1 MKKNHKYTQNIQS
14 YDGTQ
19 LSVEILDQNHSDW
32 LILTHGIGEHL
43 GRHQYI
49 YDLLKD
55 NYNICLY
62 DLRGH
67 GNSKGE
73 RGSIKSF
80 SQFRRDLQSL
90 LIHLRNSYEVNSF
103 SLFGHSM
110 GGLIVCDFIQSA
122 LYKKV
127 NIPIKSVFLSSPAI
141 GVAGPLG
148 RFLNFLPF
156 KIHQALS
163 GAPISFSMQGLNDYS
178 YLSHDPKTIELYE
191 KDNLVLKEFSTSLL
205 LNLVKTAKKIS
216 NRNLNSPCPVY
227 CSVGSSDQIV
237 DYDKICSYLDNQD
250 DTYINRVEG
259 GFHELHNEISQ
270 YKDSHIGFIKM
281 SLT

>member
-1 MKKNHKYTQNIQS
+1 MKKNCKYTQNIES

-19 LSVEILDQNHSDW
+19 LSVEILDQGHLDW
-32 LILTHGIGEHL
+32 LILTHGIGEHS

-49 YDLLKD
+49 YDLLKEH
-55 NYNICLY
+55 YNICLY

-67 GNSKGE
+67 GHSGGE
-73 RGSIKSF
+73 RGSVKKF

-90 LIHLRNSYEVNSF
+90 LIYLRNSHEVNSF

-110 GGLIVCDFIQSA
+110 GGLILCDFMQSK
-122 LYKKV
+122 LYTKV

-141 GVAGPLG
+141 GVAGSLG

-163 GAPISFSMQGLNDYS
+163 GAPVSFSMQGLNDYS
-178 YLSHDPKTIELYE
+178 YLSHDSKTAELYE
-191 KDNLVLKEFSTSLL
+191 KDNLVLKEFSSSLL
-205 LNLVKTAKKIS
+205 LKLVKTAKKIS
-216 NRNLNSPCPVY
+216 SRNLNSPCPVY

-237 DYDKICSYLDNQD
+237 DYDKICSYLESQD
-250 DTYINRVEG
+250 DTYINRIEG
-259 GFHELHNEISQ
+259 GFHELHNETSE
-270 YKDSHIGFIKM
+270 YRDLHINFIKM
-281 SLT
+281 SLI